1 MQELKS
7 SNYLSIGP
15 SKIVNIDF
23 TLFFPSTGYFLSI
36 NMLFEMTVQ
45 GQVVP
50 TRMDILPYKYSAF
63 ASNNIDPT
71 GPIDVMKIMLV
82 IYTVTVVCQNFK
94 KQKSVFLFSNIT
106 DNFIDLMIIFL
117 QTYCFCIKC

>member
-1 MQELKS
+1 
-7 SNYLSIGP
+7 
-15 SKIVNIDF
+15 
-23 TLFFPSTGYFLSI
+23 
-36 NMLFEMTVQ
+36 MLFEMTVQ
-45 GQVVP
+45 GQVIP

-94 KQKSVFLFSNIT
+94 KQKSIFLFSNIT